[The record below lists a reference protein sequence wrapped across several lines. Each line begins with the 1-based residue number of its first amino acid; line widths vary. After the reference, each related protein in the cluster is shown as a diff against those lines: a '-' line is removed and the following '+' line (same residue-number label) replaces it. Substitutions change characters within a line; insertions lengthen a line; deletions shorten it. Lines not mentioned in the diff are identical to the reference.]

1 MCVIKCPKCGY
12 QYLPGE
18 IFIPNALVGEPKN
31 IVRNTIGEIL
41 GYEGTDPEL
50 NESYVCDHCNQE
62 FNIVAKLSFSTDS
75 KEGIV
80 ENLPQQISLFD

>member
-18 IFIPNALVGEPKN
+18 IFIPNSMVGEPKN
-31 IVRNTIGEIL
+31 IVRNNIGEIL

-50 NESYVCDHCNQE
+50 NEKYVCDHCNQE